1 MTAAHQPLSLHGLDH
16 VRVLARDLE
25 AAKDHFRDRLGFAL
39 PPRGSNFGH
48 PLGSWQTLARFRDA
62 FYLEFLSIRDPDKAR
77 TGRPE
82 MMAFLERFEGGHSV
96 VLCVPSAPAAHA
108 ALHGAGLS
116 AAAPIAG
123 SFLPE
128 DDAGPLSEGW
138 WLVNFEKAPFRRE
151 TVSLIE
157 YRQAWS
163 AQTAYAAALPIQAN
177 GVTGGRAVWIAVPNA
192 HQAIEHFA
200 TMGLSVSRPCDCPAL
215 GGVAHELPVA
225 PGQSLMILE
234 ADSAGL
240 TRDFIETRGGAGVF
254 GVTLQV
260 ATAAPMTERAAAL
273 GLAADWRDGLFGKT
287 LTVPG
292 THAMGLHMEF
302 VLTTGHDR

>member
-1 MTAAHQPLSLHGLDH
+1 MTAARPPLTVHGLDH

-62 FYLEFLSIRDPDKAR
+62 FYLEFLSIRDPEKAR

-96 VLCVPSAPAAHA
+96 VLCVPSAPEAHA
-108 ALHGAGLS
+108 ALRRAGLS
-116 AAAPIAG
+116 AAAPVAG

-138 WLVNFEKAPFRRE
+138 WLVNFERAPFRRE

-157 YRQAWS
+157 YRQAWP
-163 AQTAYAAALPIQAN
+163 AQTAYSAALPVQPN
-177 GVTGGRAVWIAVPNA
+177 GVIGGRAVWIAVPDA
-192 HQAIEHFA
+192 PQAIEHFSS
-200 TMGLSVSRPCDCPAL
+200 MGLSASQACECPSL

-225 PGQSLMILE
+225 PGQSLMVLE
-234 ADSAGL
+234 AASAGPA
-240 TRDFIETRGGAGVF
+240 RDFIETRGGAGVF
-254 GVTLQV
+254 GVTLRV
-260 ATAAPMTERAAAL
+260 AAAAPMTERAAAL
-273 GLAADWRDGLFGKT
+273 GLATDWHDGLFGKT
-287 LTVPG
+287 LTVPAA
-292 THAMGLHMEF
+292 HAMGLHLEF
-302 VLTTGHDR
+302 ALAADADR